1 MRDEI
6 THDVE
11 AKILWTGDKSRLI
24 ETTIPLY
31 DNHYKYF
38 LPKKCTLG
46 VTESDGD
53 HLLVPGLKKSQ
64 APDRSVASESAVERN
79 P

>member
-53 HLLVPGLKKSQ
+53 GNFMFVVTDWWHRKVALGDFQ
-64 APDRSVASESAVERN
+64 AEER
-79 P
+79 